1 MKRRSSSRIGVKPQ
15 TEGNLIRIPIPDLS
29 EERRVELK
37 KVAGRYAEQ
46 GKVAVRNVRRD
57 GLDTLK
63 QMERDGEISQDDQK
77 LQADEIQK
85 MTDQHI
91 TLIDDSL
98 VTKETEIMQV

>member
-1 MKRRSSSRIGVKPQ
+1 M
-15 TEGNLIRIPIPDLS
+15 
-29 EERRVELK
+29 
-37 KVAGRYAEQ
+37 
-46 GKVAVRNVRRD
+46 RRD